1 MQGERLLFPGSNIVP
16 KNAIQQS
23 AEQIKERKKQVAVR
37 LLKKVLV
44 NKFRDHF
51 KQIKGT
57 YCNHKQQKKM
67 RATMQ
72 LFKVVSMLQE
82 KMKQNKMVAVLKIK
96 EVFQI

>member
-1 MQGERLLFPGSNIVP
+1 MVP

-23 AEQIKERKKQVAVR
+23 PEQIKERKKQVAVR

-44 NKFRDHF
+44 NKCREHF
-51 KQIKGT
+51 KQIRGT

-82 KMKQNKMVAVLKIK
+82 KMKHNKMFAVLKIK
-96 EVFQI
+96 EALQI

>member
-1 MQGERLLFPGSNIVP
+1 
-16 KNAIQQS
+16 
-23 AEQIKERKKQVAVR
+23 VAVR

-44 NKFRDHF
+44 NKVREHF
-51 KQIKGT
+51 KQIRGT

-82 KMKQNKMVAVLKIK
+82 KMKHNKMFAILKIK
-96 EVFQI
+96 EALQI